1 MKLILAIALV
11 LATSTAIAESPF
23 VKGELLIKFKNNS
36 NNTNYHS
43 KKYFKGTKIHLI
55 QVPPKAEE
63 HVRKALAKNP
73 NVEFVELNSMHKVDY
88 MPNDTRVGTQWWL
101 NTINAFEA
109 MDVSQGEGV
118 TVGICDTGV
127 NPNHEDLQNVLLPG
141 WNFFANNSDATN
153 YVHQHGTIVAGTI
166 AANTNN
172 NKGVAALANKVKII
186 PGRIADDTNGW
197 TDTAREVECQEYMA
211 DNGAKVINIS
221 YAGACDYS
229 NAAAARYADS
239 KDTVVVWAAGN
250 ENTQLTCGN
259 IEEQT
264 VVSATTNLNT
274 RASFS
279 NYGSA
284 VDIAAPGENVS
295 GLWLVPNQYGNL
307 SGTSFSSPI
316 VASVAAIIYS
326 KNPGITAKEV
336 RNILYTSATD
346 LGNTNYYGHGLVDA
360 FNAINNAVCG
370 NGIIEQDELCDDGNL
385 INGDG
390 CDSICNIELS
400 APPNPPDLTPPTVSI
415 DNPKDGSSI
424 SRLKLRGIVSDETLL
439 DYAEIYINGGLAKYM
454 DLEGQTSSTLRYN
467 WKGPK
472 GSHILKVIAMDAAG
486 NESIEIVS
494 FTISNRK

>member
-11 LATSTAIAESPF
+11 LATSTAIAEPPF

-346 LGNTNYYGHGLVDA
+346 LGNTNYYGHGLVNA
-360 FNAINNAVCG
+360 FKAV
-370 NGIIEQDELCDDGNL
+370 IP
-385 INGDG
+385 
-390 CDSICNIELS
+390 

-454 DLEGQTSSTLRYN
+454 DLGGQTSSTLRYN
-467 WKGPK
+467 WKGTK
-472 GSHILKVIAMDAAG
+472 GSHILKVIATDAAG